1 MVIPYVSS
9 NAFVGD
15 DHQLALYFKLHVSVC
30 GFKLLASA
38 TFYLNSVCNNYV

>member
-1 MVIPYVSS
+1 MVIPYVSY

-15 DHQLALYFKLHVSVC
+15 DNQLALYFELRVSVC
-30 GFKLLASA
+30 GFELFSYA

>member
-1 MVIPYVSS
+1 VVVPYVSS

-15 DHQLALYFKLHVSVC
+15 DHELAFYFELRVSVC
-30 GFKLLASA
+30 RFELTDSA

>member
-1 MVIPYVSS
+1 VVIPYVSS

-15 DHQLALYFKLHVSVC
+15 DHELALYFELRVSAC
-30 GFKLLASA
+30 GFELNASS